1 MLEISTKPGFHK
13 EKTYVLKDVLMPYTP
28 EIIFLPN
35 HSVACL
41 PLHLPS
47 QPTSHLPVQPS
58 ICLFVPHPS
67 IHLSIKSIIRTSVYL
82 SRHPPPLNLHQA
94 MPLAYCLFSGETSM
108 QNHKWV
114 VRADAGS
121 LQRLPMETQQ
131 RTIKFVFSSS
141 VLENGPCSS
150 PLPYSYKD
158 HKPFN

>member
-67 IHLSIKSIIRTSVYL
+67 IRLSIKSIIHTSVYL
-82 SRHPPPLNLHQA
+82 SRHPPPSICTRLCHWLTVYSVGRPVCKITSGWSGQMQEAYKGFPWEHSRG
-94 MPLAYCLFSGETSM
+94 PL
-108 QNHKWV
+108 
-114 VRADAGS
+114 S
-121 LQRLPMETQQ
+121 LYLVNQ
-131 RTIKFVFSSS
+131 S
-141 VLENGPCSS
+141 
-150 PLPYSYKD
+150 
-158 HKPFN
+158 